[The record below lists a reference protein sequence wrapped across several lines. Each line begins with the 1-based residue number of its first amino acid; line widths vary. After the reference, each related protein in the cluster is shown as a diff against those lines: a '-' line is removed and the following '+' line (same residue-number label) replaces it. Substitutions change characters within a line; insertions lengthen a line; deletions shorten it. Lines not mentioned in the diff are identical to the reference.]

1 MPFPAMQSKSVM
13 PTKTKIV
20 ACPGLQ
26 ASWINGCLAAVGA
39 TALDSRVRLHWSTG
53 AAPVAVLS
61 ARGEDPVSILR
72 RSWPT
77 RSDLQELPIAETW
90 GGTGQLKRRVNV
102 DEFKARVR
110 VARSHRYSWTLS
122 STLTDL
128 CVDKNGEVAHAR
140 FDPAGPGTIKWL
152 HHRLLKVHKEI
163 DQISEEHLLA
173 AFENRAPRINDNGL
187 GFDQTR
193 LGSLADKSNMF
204 VDPVVEVLAFHGIG
218 ILPVRGS
225 GMEGDSAAVQR
236 GWLRWSKGERRNE
249 GRTFLWPAW
258 EQPLDIFGIDAL
270 LDAWVKSY
278 RNSTWKKSWPR
289 LGIHAGW
296 RLVSYEPR
304 GGSADRTRGFA
315 SEVL

>member
-1 MPFPAMQSKSVM
+1 MPFPAMQSESVM

-26 ASWINGCLAAVGA
+26 ASWINGWLAAVGA
-39 TALDSRVRLHWSTG
+39 TALDSRIRLHWSTG

-61 ARGEDPVSILR
+61 AGEESPVSVLR

-90 GGTGQLKRRVNV
+90 GGTGQLIRKVNV
-102 DEFKARVR
+102 GDFKARVR

-128 CVDKNGEVAHAR
+128 CVDKNGKVAHAK

-152 HHRLLKVHKEI
+152 HHRLLRVHKEI
-163 DQISEEHLLA
+163 EQISEDQLLA
-173 AFENRAPRINDNGL
+173 AFENRATRIRVSGL

-193 LGSLADKSNMF
+193 LGSLADDTDKF
-204 VDPVVEVLAFHGIG
+204 VDPVVEVLAFYGIG

-225 GMEGDSAAVQR
+225 GMKGDSAAVQR
-236 GWLRWSKGERRNE
+236 GWLRWNKGERRNK

-258 EQPLDIFGIDAL
+258 KQPLDIFGIDAL
-270 LDAWVKSY
+270 LDAWVKSF
-278 RNSTWKKSWPR
+278 RNSTWKRNWSR

-304 GGSADRTRGFA
+304 GGSSDPTRGFG
-315 SEVL
+315 SELL